1 MRKKLLCAGLAV
13 LLIYASCSTPKKVAN
28 NYYTHKTECVSVELD
43 GTQIVNAWSNTAET
57 VTVIEQAKKN
67 AINDILFG
75 GIVEGKATC
84 DVKPILAQANIKAQN
99 EAYFNK
105 FFADGGEYRN
115 YAFIKDDQV
124 ELNFSKD
131 PEYAKKMINSGF
143 IIKIKKPDLKQKMI
157 ADGILKQ

>member
-1 MRKKLLCAGLAV
+1 MMRTKLLSTGLAV
-13 LLIYASCSTPKKVAN
+13 LLCYASCSTPKIAN

-43 GTQIVNAWSNTAET
+43 GTQLVNAWSNTGET

-67 AINDILFG
+67 AINDVLFG
-75 GIVEGKATC
+75 GIVEGKANC
-84 DVKPILAQANIKAQN
+84 DVKPILAEANIKAQN

-115 YAFIKDDQV
+115 YAFIKDDMV
-124 ELNFSKD
+124 EVNFSKD
-131 PEYAKKMINSGF
+131 PVYAKKMINSGF